1 MKHEFCRSRRVLS
14 TEAER
19 NEVMIAA
26 VLVYSVNSYEFLK
39 DEISPCLNEISF
51 RQNEISSC
59 RHEMS
64 MRNFVSRH
72 EISFR
77 FITLLANNMQM
88 PPKRRRFC
96 NLFSEIHGFR
106 KSRFITFAQY
116 CIYRVIWRPFWS
128 HEAFRITGRKLLWR
142 NIENAFRLSKT
153 KLRK

>member
-1 MKHEFCRSRRVLS
+1 MKHEFCRSRRVLF

-26 VLVYSVNSYEFLK
+26 VLVYSVVSYEFLK

-64 MRNFVSRH
+64 MRNFVSCH

-77 FITLLANNMQM
+77 FITLLANNRCHRNVAAFSSET
-88 PPKRRRFC
+88 KVC

-106 KSRFITFAQY
+106 QISL
-116 CIYRVIWRPFWS
+116 S
-128 HEAFRITGRKLLWR
+128 LLLHSTVCV
-142 NIENAFRLSKT
+142 E
-153 KLRK
+153 

>member
-26 VLVYSVNSYEFLK
+26 VLVYSVVSYEFLK
-39 DEISPCLNEISF
+39 DEISPSLNEISF

-64 MRNFVSRH
+64 MRNFVSCC

-77 FITLLANNMQM
+77 FITLLANNRCHRNFAASSSQT
-88 PPKRRRFC
+88 KVC
-96 NLFSEIHGFR
+96 NLFSEIRGFR
-106 KSRFITFAQY
+106 QISF
-116 CIYRVIWRPFWS
+116 S
-128 HEAFRITGRKLLWR
+128 LLLHSTVY
-142 NIENAFRLSKT
+142 IE
-153 KLRK
+153 